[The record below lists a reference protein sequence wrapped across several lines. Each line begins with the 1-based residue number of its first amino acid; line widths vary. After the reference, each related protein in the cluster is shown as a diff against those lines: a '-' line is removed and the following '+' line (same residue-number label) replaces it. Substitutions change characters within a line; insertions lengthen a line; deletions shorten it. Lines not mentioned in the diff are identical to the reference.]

1 MNKVDIVDC
10 SYAKDWMSDFET
22 FHEALEA
29 DESYISNLTRSM
41 ALALDEFYQ
50 NLKVC
55 GVSAAT
61 GQGIDELYKLID
73 AAKVEYERFDYYTE
87 E

>member
-1 MNKVDIVDC
+1 
-10 SYAKDWMSDFET
+10 
-22 FHEALEA
+22 
-29 DESYISNLTRSM
+29 M

-61 GQGIDELYKLID
+61 GQGMDELFKLVDECRI
-73 AAKVEYERFDYYTE
+73 EYETYVRY
-87 E
+87 